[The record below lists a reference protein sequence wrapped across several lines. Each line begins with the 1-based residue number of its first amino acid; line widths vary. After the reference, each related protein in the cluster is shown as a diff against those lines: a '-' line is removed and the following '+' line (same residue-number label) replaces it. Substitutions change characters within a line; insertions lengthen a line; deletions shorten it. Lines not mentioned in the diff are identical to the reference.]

1 MVVLSKESAD
11 ALANVPDLGRW
22 SVAPTMLRGAVKTS
36 DMLGIPKK
44 KEPKLKPSKAAAK
57 EQKKTVLEELDQDA
71 SKKKNQEVPVSDL
84 TYKHYRR
91 SAAGGLNMKNKLR
104 EIFELDKKAF
114 ESVPCFDMETGKCRL
129 KLEQAN
135 LWTWPEMLD
144 IAPECFDKL
153 YLIKIYAFQIFAM
166 DFRLVIFL
174 DVVGG
179 PIFFQSP
186 YSRISRVF
194 PAAKVH
200 AVPQPGDFWKG
211 SSKATGHMY
220 GRVDSFPA
228 EKARVAEAS

>member
-11 ALANVPDLGRW
+11 ALANVPELGRW
-22 SVAPTMLRGAVKTS
+22 SVAPTMLRGAVKSS

-44 KEPKLKPSKAAAK
+44 KEPKLKPSKAAAAAK

-71 SKKKNQEVPVSDL
+71 SKKKNQQVPVSDL

-91 SAAGGLNMKNKLR
+91 SAAGGLNIKSKLR

-114 ESVPCFDMETGKCRL
+114 EKVPCFDMETGKCRL

-153 YLIKIYAFQIFAM
+153 YLIKIYAFQIFAICFI
-166 DFRLVIFL
+166 D
-174 DVVGG
+174 
-179 PIFFQSP
+179 PIG
-186 YSRISRVF
+186 RWIS
-194 PAAKVH
+194 
-200 AVPQPGDFWKG
+200 DL
-211 SSKATGHMY
+211 
-220 GRVDSFPA
+220 
-228 EKARVAEAS
+228 